1 MRWFP
6 ISMLL
11 IILLAG
17 CASISHGT
25 TQQIA
30 VTTEPPGATCTL
42 SRQGLSIATIA
53 ETPGVALVQRDK
65 RDILATCSKPGY
77 QIATRTLHS
86 GVADSSFGNILAGG
100 LIGVAIDSAN
110 GADNEYPAS
119 VSIPLTPDQSDTAA
133 AN

>member
-1 MRWFP
+1 MRGFLLL
-6 ISMLL
+6 MLPM
-11 IILLAG
+11 LAG
-17 CASISHGT
+17 CASLNHGT

-42 SRQGLSIATIA
+42 SRQGLSIATVVQ
-53 ETPGVALVQRDK
+53 TPGVALVQRDK

-77 QIATRTLHS
+77 QTAIRTLPS

-119 VSIPLTPDQSDTAA
+119 VSIPLTSEPGDTGA

>member
-1 MRWFP
+1 MRGL
-6 ISMLL
+6 SMLL
-11 IILLAG
+11 LPFIAG
-17 CASISHGT
+17 CASLSHGT

-30 VTTEPPGATCTL
+30 VTTAPPGAACIL
-42 SRQGLSIATIA
+42 SRQGLSIATVA
-53 ETPGVALVQRDK
+53 QTPGMALVQRDK

-77 QIATRTLHS
+77 QTAIRMLHS

-119 VSIPLTPDQSDTAA
+119 VSIPMTATQGDTDA

>member
-1 MRWFP
+1 MRRL
-6 ISMLL
+6 SMS
-11 IILLAG
+11 ILPVLAG

-42 SRQGLSIATIA
+42 SRQALSIATIA
-53 ETPGVALVQRDK
+53 ETPGMALVQRDK
-65 RDILATCSKPGY
+65 RDILASCSKPGY
-77 QIATRTLHS
+77 QTAIRTLHS

-119 VSIPLTPDQSDTAA
+119 VSIPLMPDPGDTGAV
-133 AN
+133 N

>member
-1 MRWFP
+1 MRGL
-6 ISMLL
+6 SMLL
-11 IILLAG
+11 LPMLAG

-25 TQQIA
+25 TEQVA
-30 VTTEPPGATCTL
+30 LTTEPPGAACTL
-42 SRQGLSIATIA
+42 SRQSLSIATVA
-53 ETPGVALVQRDK
+53 QTPGVALVQRDK

-77 QIATRTLHS
+77 QTAIRTLHS
-86 GVADSSFGNILAGG
+86 GVADSSFGNILVGG

-119 VSIPLTPDQSDTAA
+119 VSIPLTPNQGGTAP

>member
-1 MRWFP
+1 MRRALV
-6 ISMLL
+6 SVLL
-11 IILLAG
+11 ILAG

-25 TQQIA
+25 TEQ
-30 VTTEPPGATCTL
+30 VTITTAPPGASCTL
-42 SRQGLSIATIA
+42 TRQGLSIATVA

-77 QIATRTLHS
+77 QTAIRTLHS
-86 GVADSSFGNILAGG
+86 GVAGSSFGNILLGG

-119 VSIPLTPDQSDTAA
+119 VSIPLIPDPGGTGA

>member
-1 MRWFP
+1 MKR
-6 ISMLL
+6 LL
-11 IILLAG
+11 TLVLPMLAG

-42 SRQGLSIATIA
+42 SRQGLSIATVA
-53 ETPGVALVQRDK
+53 QTPGIALIQRDK
-65 RDILATCSKPGY
+65 RDILASCSKPGY
-77 QIATRTLHS
+77 QTAIRTLHS
-86 GVADSSFGNILAGG
+86 GVADSSFGNILVGG

-119 VSIPLTPDQSDTAA
+119 VVIPLTPDPSAAAA

>member
-1 MRWFP
+1 MRGLP
-6 ISMLL
+6 MLML
-11 IILLAG
+11 PMLAG

-30 VTTEPPGATCTL
+30 LTTEPPGATCTL
-42 SRQGLSIATIA
+42 SRQGLSIATVA
-53 ETPGVALVQRDK
+53 ETPAVALVQRDK

-77 QIATRTLHS
+77 QTAIRTLHS
-86 GVADSSFGNILAGG
+86 GVADSSFGNILVGG

-110 GADNEYPAS
+110 GADNEYPGS
-119 VSIPLTPDQSDTAA
+119 VSIPLTPDPSDAAA